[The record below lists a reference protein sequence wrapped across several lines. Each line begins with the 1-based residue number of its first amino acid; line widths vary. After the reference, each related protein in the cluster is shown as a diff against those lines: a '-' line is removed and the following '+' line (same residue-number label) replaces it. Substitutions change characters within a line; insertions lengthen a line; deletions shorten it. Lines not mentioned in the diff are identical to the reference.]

1 MKKISVVRKWF
12 QVLTV
17 VLVTCDKKA
26 RSPGDPVGE
35 EAVEEPEEMEAPGKQ
50 DPLNQYEPS
59 PQELAETGAAEG
71 LPARVCTRASALRT
85 PV

>member
-59 PQELAETGAAEG
+59 PQELADRSSGGPACTGLHPG
-71 LPARVCTRASALRT
+71 LCT
-85 PV
+85 